1 MWHILSIFYQNP
13 HIRDIYICSIYI
25 YIYVKYIYIYILH
38 IYIYCIYSIY
48 ILHIIYGDD
57 IVQAMT
63 RAAQQLLRF
72 FYLLLDWGLIQRAA
86 IDVALRK
93 MKCTKI
99 ECQMKC

>member
-1 MWHILSIFYQNP
+1 MITIIITIIITLITTVIL
-13 HIRDIYICSIYI
+13 
-25 YIYVKYIYIYILH
+25 ILAT
-38 IYIYCIYSIY
+38 IVTIT
-48 ILHIIYGDD
+48 IIITGDD

-93 MKCTKI
+93 MKCTKLNV
-99 ECQMKC
+99 K

>member
-1 MWHILSIFYQNP
+1 MAHVW
-13 HIRDIYICSIYI
+13 D
-25 YIYVKYIYIYILH
+25 IYIYILYV
-38 IYIYCIYSIY
+38 YIYV
-48 ILHIIYGDD
+48 GDD
-57 IVQAMT
+57 IVQTMT

>member
-1 MWHILSIFYQNP
+1 MLAL
-13 HIRDIYICSIYI
+13 
-25 YIYVKYIYIYILH
+25 KM
-38 IYIYCIYSIY
+38 
-48 ILHIIYGDD
+48 IIGDD

-86 IDVALRK
+86 IDVALCK

-99 ECQMKC
+99 ECQMKCRHVKCN

>member
-1 MWHILSIFYQNP
+1 MEYDNP
-13 HIRDIYICSIYI
+13 QYTYYI
-25 YIYVKYIYIYILH
+25 YI
-38 IYIYCIYSIY
+38 
-48 ILHIIYGDD
+48 GDD

-93 MKCTKI
+93 MKCTKLNVKWNADMWSATD
-99 ECQMKC
+99 MKCSTPPQL